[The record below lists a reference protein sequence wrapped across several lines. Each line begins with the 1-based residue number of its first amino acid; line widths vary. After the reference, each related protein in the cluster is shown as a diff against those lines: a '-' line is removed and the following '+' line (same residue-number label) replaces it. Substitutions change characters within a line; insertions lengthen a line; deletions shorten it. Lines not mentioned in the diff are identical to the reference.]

1 MNFFENDEAEEKARR
16 EWQLGDYDNGDT
28 GCPNCGRFRLCICP
42 NGKHR
47 CEKFNWSPEINGH
60 APTTVMRTGTT
71 MAIAETTG
79 FGRDSSECAPDAAYI
94 AAANPAVILKLL
106 AMLEA
111 KMENNDAK

>member
-47 CEKFNWSPEINGH
+47 CEKCNWSPEINGY
-60 APTTVMRTGTT
+60 APV
-71 MAIAETTG
+71 E
-79 FGRDSSECAPDAAYI
+79 Y
-94 AAANPAVILKLL
+94 
-106 AMLEA
+106 
-111 KMENNDAK
+111 